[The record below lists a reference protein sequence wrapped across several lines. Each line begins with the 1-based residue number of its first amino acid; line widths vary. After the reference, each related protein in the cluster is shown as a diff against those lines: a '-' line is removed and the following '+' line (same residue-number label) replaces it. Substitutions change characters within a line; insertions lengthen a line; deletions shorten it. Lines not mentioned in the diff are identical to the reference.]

1 MMTFI
6 MAANTHSQ
14 GRGAAG
20 DPPQALEAAKD
31 AGLGRLVERARWL
44 DRLDGVLRQNLP
56 AALAGHCR
64 LANVDRDKLVFQV
77 SSPVWKSK
85 LRLHGEALLGAAAAA
100 GLEVRTL
107 VVKVVATVP
116 DSPGDAVA
124 KPLSQAVRESLR
136 ATAQSVDDPG
146 LRAQLLK
153 LASLPDPPK

>member
-6 MAANTHSQ
+6 MAGTTHSQ

-20 DPPQALEAAKD
+20 VPPLALEAAAD
-31 AGLGRLVERARWL
+31 PGLSRLIERARWL

-56 AALAGHCR
+56 VALAEHCR

-77 SSPVWKSK
+77 SNPVWKSK
-85 LRLHGEALLGAAAAA
+85 LRLHGETLLGAAAAL

-107 VVKVVATVP
+107 VVKVIAETP
-116 DSPGDAVA
+116 MSPGTDG
-124 KPLSQAVRESLR
+124 KPLSQAVRDALR
-136 ATAQSVDDPG
+136 ATAQSVEDPG

-153 LASLPDPPK
+153 LASLP

>member
-6 MAANTHSQ
+6 MAGNTHSQ

-20 DPPQALEAAKD
+20 VPPLALEAASEP
-31 AGLGRLVERARWL
+31 GLSRLIERALWL

-56 AALAGHCR
+56 VALAEHCR

-77 SSPVWKSK
+77 SGPVWKSK

-107 VVKVVATVP
+107 VVKVVAAPAP
-116 DSPGDAVA
+116 DSPGDNAC

-136 ATAQSVDDPG
+136 STAQSVADPG

-153 LASLPDPPK
+153 LASLP